1 MSAAP
6 VKQRQHQHKKHVLTH
21 TGARIRAG
29 ASKDSPYGMRL
40 SSGLS
45 DERRA
50 GLRTFGGC
58 AGVVLEKG
66 EVILAATSAHAGEQ
80 AGGFAGMGCAVG
92 ASPPALRGWDVAPE
106 GEVAERRLGGF
117 LAPSSPQAG

>member
-1 MSAAP
+1 MTVDGKVAEVSAAP
-6 VKQRQHQHKKHVLTH
+6 VKQRQHQHQKQVSKH

-29 ASKDSPYGMRL
+29 ASKGSPYGVRL
-40 SSGLS
+40 GSGLG

-80 AGGFAGMGCAVG
+80 ACGFAGMGCAAG
-92 ASPPALRGWDVAPE
+92 ASPPALRG
-106 GEVAERRLGGF
+106 
-117 LAPSSPQAG
+117 